1 VIQIV
6 FVRGIVDPFVYL
18 DGEDVRE
25 RCLRLELLPG
35 GRAALTLLPPGPA
48 QWEVDPP
55 RTGDVLGLH
64 RDARI
69 AKQTVEGEYVVEVA

>member
-1 VIQIV
+1 VIRLV
-6 FVRGIVDPFVYL
+6 FAHGVEDPFVYL

-25 RCLRLELLPG
+25 RCLCLELLPR

-64 RDARI
+64 RDARV